1 VIHSNRVGASVIL
14 KNPRPFTVD
23 IFYRI
28 PVELKRR
35 VLFVKNR
42 ESSVW
47 CALANNFSTKNDEFL
62 IFKTSSHLR
71 QILFKAILGGE

>member
-1 VIHSNRVGASVIL
+1 LRVRLAASPGIQPEVIHSNRVGASVIL

-35 VLFVKNR
+35 VLFVKQR
-42 ESSVW
+42 KFCMVR
-47 CALANNFSTKNDEFL
+47 AGKQFFDERRIMSF
-62 IFKTSSHLR
+62 
-71 QILFKAILGGE
+71 